1 MAFCRVK
8 ITNGHFSVFEKADSF
23 CLVIGSI
30 IVAKFGFPFIDGLF
44 CNLKCIGSQFFVDC
58 SCFQHV
64 CHFLDGRSL
73 NSIVL
78 LKDDFRHVPLMAHV
92 TL

>member
-1 MAFCRVK
+1 MHNKTIVYLPSEVKKKQKIKINVFPYSLFALLCVYCMAFCRVK

-44 CNLKCIGSQFFVDC
+44 CNLKCIGS
-58 SCFQHV
+58 
-64 CHFLDGRSL
+64 
-73 NSIVL
+73 
-78 LKDDFRHVPLMAHV
+78 
-92 TL
+92 